1 MAIVSFV
8 DADRQWFKSCIGLE
22 LSETPCD
29 VAFCSHAILQT
40 ELFVI
45 PDTLLDPRFALN
57 PFVTGH
63 PHIRFYA
70 GAPLVAPDGHVLG
83 TLCILDRVPRQLTEG
98 EGDALR
104 RLARQA
110 VGQLEL
116 RSKVEALNRTVA
128 ERDRIEKLLRGSEER
143 YRGIIDQAQDVIYQT
158 DAEGRFTFFNRAAL
172 ELMGY
177 PAEELAGRQFL
188 ELIQEKD
195 RDAARRFYGVQ
206 FARRTP
212 NTYYEFAATKGN
224 GETVWFGQ
232 NVRLLIDGEEIVGF
246 QAVARDITERKR
258 IEAELARARDAALRS
273 ARLKSEFLANM
284 SHEIRTPMN
293 GIIGMTGLL
302 RATDQT
308 FEQQEYTR
316 HIESSAESLLTIIND
331 ILDFSKIEAGKLD
344 VEPVDL
350 NLRMI
355 VESSCGM
362 LSERAKEK
370 GIGFASTFDDR
381 IPERLRSDPVRI
393 RQVLTN
399 LIGNAIKFTDRGEV
413 RVRICMQEE
422 SRQHLVVRFEVSD
435 TGIGIAPDVQS
446 GLFESFTQ
454 GDSSTTR
461 RYGGTGLGLAISRK
475 LVELLGGEIG
485 FESQAGAGSTFWCT
499 IRFERGQVDGQP
511 SNGAE
516 NAPLNE
522 PPTETPHDG
531 DGSSRGLRI
540 LVAEDN
546 AINQKVTLGQLRKL
560 GYTAEVASD
569 GREVLDML
577 ERRSFDIILMD
588 CQMPVMDGYQTA
600 TEIRRGERSDHYTI
614 IIALTASAMQGTRE
628 RCMASG
634 MDGYIS
640 KPVNITE
647 LERVLE
653 DWRLRQGSNSPMQR
667 NGFVPTDVLDH
678 EVFSGLLAMQEDAPD
693 LFDDLIGLFM
703 REAPERLESLRCAL
717 LAGDAPEA
725 MRIAHKLN
733 GSASIF
739 GAVGILPC
747 LIDMEK
753 RAHSGDLR
761 AAGPL
766 LERIEQEMGRLLEAL
781 DRQIP
786 QKSL

>member
-1 MAIVSFV
+1 MADTPSNEPGRLRALACHGILDTPPETGFDDLAALAARICTTPTAIVSF
-8 DADRQWFKSCIGLE
+8 L
-22 LSETPCD
+22 
-29 VAFCSHAILQT
+29 
-40 ELFVI
+40 
-45 PDTLLDPRFALN
+45 
-57 PFVTGH
+57 
-63 PHIRFYA
+63 
-70 GAPLVAPDGHVLG
+70 
-83 TLCILDRVPRQLTEG
+83 
-98 EGDALR
+98 
-104 RLARQA
+104 
-110 VGQLEL
+110 
-116 RSKVEALNRTVA
+116 EALNRTLA
-128 ERDRIEKLLRGSEER
+128 ERDRVEKLLRASEER
-143 YRGIIDQAQDVIYQT
+143 YRGIIDLAQDVIYQT

-177 PAEELAGRQFL
+177 PADELAGRQFL
-188 ELIQEKD
+188 ELIRED
-195 RDAARRFYGVQ
+195 ERDAARRFYGVQ

-212 NTYYEFAATKGN
+212 NTYYEFAASKGS

-246 QAVARDITERKR
+246 QAVARDITERKK
-258 IEAELARARDAALRS
+258 IEAELGRARDAALRS

-302 RATDQT
+302 RGTNQT
-308 FEQQEYTR
+308 YEQQEYTR

-350 NLRMI
+350 NLHKI
-355 VESSCGM
+355 VESTCGM
-362 LSERAKEK
+362 LSERANEK

-399 LIGNAIKFTDRGEV
+399 LIGNAIKFTDRGDV
-413 RVRICMQEE
+413 RVRVCRQEE
-422 SRQHLVVRFEVSD
+422 SRGHLVVRFEVTD
-435 TGIGIAPDVQS
+435 TGIGIAPDVGS
-446 GLFESFTQ
+446 HLFESFTQ

-461 RYGGTGLGLAISRK
+461 RYGGTGLGLSISRK

-485 FESQAGAGSTFWCT
+485 FESQAGVGSTFWCT
-499 IRFERGQVDGQP
+499 IRFERGQADGLS

-516 NAPLNE
+516 DALPNDAL
-522 PPTETPHDG
+522 TETAHDG
-531 DGSSRGLRI
+531 NGGNGRLRI

-560 GYTAEVASD
+560 GYIAEVASD
-569 GREVLDML
+569 GRQVLDVL

-600 TEIRRGERSDHYTI
+600 VEIRRRERSDHYTI

-647 LERVLE
+647 LESVLE
-653 DWRLRQGSNSPMQR
+653 EWRLRQGSNSPIR
-667 NGFVPTDVLDH
+667 RHELAPDDVLNH

-703 REAPERLESLRCAL
+703 REAPERVEALRGAL
-717 LAGDAPEA
+717 LAGDAPGA

-739 GAVGILPC
+739 GAVGIVPC
-747 LIDMEK
+747 LIEMEK

-761 AAGPL
+761 ATAPIL
-766 LERIEQEMGRLLEAL
+766 KRIEREMGLLLEAL
-781 DRQIP
+781 DRQIAL
-786 QKSL
+786 KSL